1 MPNEEMME
9 ILNLFFGK
17 LIIQERGQGLQNIT
31 DNDDKYFQIERNR
44 NFLCFMKYNFTN
56 RKTLSASILTSYA
69 MQEKKNCNI
78 NIVATKSKLLQPK
91 INIKLKDFICEAE
104 LCTPK
109 RIFKLLQSA
118 FNDFF
123 KNNFNYEKLRYKT
136 VIESITNL
144 ILLSSELNKN
154 ENFLPMNFLIYSLYF
169 LKDLKNDKNVK

>member
-1 MPNEEMME
+1 M
-9 ILNLFFGK
+9 
-17 LIIQERGQGLQNIT
+17 
-31 DNDDKYFQIERNR
+31 
-44 NFLCFMKYNFTN
+44 
-56 RKTLSASILTSYA
+56 
-69 MQEKKNCNI
+69 
-78 NIVATKSKLLQPK
+78 QPK